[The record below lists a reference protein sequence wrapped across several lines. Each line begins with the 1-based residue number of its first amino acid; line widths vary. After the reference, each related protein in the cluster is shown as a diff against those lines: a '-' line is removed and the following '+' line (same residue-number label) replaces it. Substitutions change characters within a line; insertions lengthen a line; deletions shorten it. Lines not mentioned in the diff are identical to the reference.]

1 VTAFCLDIHARYQC
15 QHAGACC
22 ESWSV
27 PAEPQVI
34 DLVRE
39 HKVRRDGVTGEMFL
53 SSPAEDGTKKWIVAR
68 DDRGECV
75 FFERDR
81 GRLCLIH
88 RALGSDA
95 LPSACRHFPRKIVID
110 RRGTLISLSHFC
122 PTAAATLLAP
132 GTLSIVEALPPL
144 RLSGPI
150 EGLDASDALPP
161 LVRPG
166 LLCDIQG
173 YDEWERA
180 GTSVFARPDLG
191 FETCLD
197 IVAAATESIRGWKP
211 GGEPLAD
218 RVRASFH
225 TAYGSTATRNW
236 SPSCAIERVRSLT
249 IGEVGD
255 DLTTIEAF
263 DEKWDDYPGRHVDW
277 FNAGMKNYLAA
288 RLFANWIAYQ
298 GRGLRTIVEWLRTC
312 AAVVGHELLR
322 APAES
327 SSAPDT
333 TSFIEAVRRADLLL
347 LHVLDSASFAKHAA
361 TIEES

>member
-1 VTAFCLDIHARYQC
+1 
-15 QHAGACC
+15 
-22 ESWSV
+22 V
-27 PAEPQVI
+27 PAEPQVV

-39 HKVRRDGVTGEMFL
+39 HKVRRDGITGEMFL
-53 SSPAEDGTKKWIVAR
+53 SSTAEDGTNKWIVAR

-75 FFERDR
+75 FFDRHR

-88 RALGSDA
+88 RDLGSDA

-110 RRGTLISLSHFC
+110 QRGTLISLSHFC
-122 PTAAATLLAP
+122 PTAAATLLAS

-150 EGLDASDALPP
+150 EGLDASGALPP

-173 YDEWERA
+173 YDEWER
-180 GTSVFARPDLG
+180 GGMSVFARSDLS

-197 IVAAATESIRGWKP
+197 IVAAATESIRAWKP
-211 GGEPLAD
+211 GRESLAD
-218 RVRASFH
+218 WVRASFQRS
-225 TAYGSTATRNW
+225 YGSSATRNW

-249 IGEVGD
+249 IGQVGD

-347 LHVLDSASFAKHAA
+347 LHVLDSASFAKHVA

>member
-1 VTAFCLDIHARYQC
+1 MTAFCLDIHARYQC
-15 QHAGACC
+15 RHAGACC

-34 DLVRE
+34 ELVRE
-39 HKVRRDGVTGEMFL
+39 RKLRRDGVTGEMFL
-53 SSPAEDGTKKWIVAR
+53 SATAEDGTQKLIVAR

-75 FFERDR
+75 FFDRDR

-88 RALGSDA
+88 RDLGSDA

-161 LVRPG
+161 LVRPA

-173 YDEWERA
+173 YDEWER
-180 GTSVFARPDLG
+180 GSISVFARQDLT

-197 IVAAATESIRGWKP
+197 IVAAATESIRTWTP
-211 GGEPLAD
+211 GGESLAD
-218 RVRASFH
+218 RVRASFQ
-225 TAYGSTATRNW
+225 AACGSSATWKW

-249 IGEVGD
+249 IGQVGD
-255 DLTTIEAF
+255 DFTTIEAF

-298 GRGLRTIVEWLRTC
+298 GQGLRTVVEWLRTC
-312 AAVVGHELLR
+312 AAVVGHEALR
-322 APAES
+322 RSPES
-327 SSAPDT
+327 ASAPDRA
-333 TSFIEAVRRADLLL
+333 SFIEAVRRADLLL

-361 TIEES
+361 TNLES